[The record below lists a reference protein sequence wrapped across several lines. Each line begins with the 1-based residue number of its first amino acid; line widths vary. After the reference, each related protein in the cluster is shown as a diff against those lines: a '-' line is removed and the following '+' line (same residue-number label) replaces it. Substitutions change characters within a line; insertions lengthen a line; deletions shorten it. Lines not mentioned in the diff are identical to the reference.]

1 MDVRYKG
8 LPLRPTR
15 SVYNELKNLRMD
27 LYDVLQILKDGYDC
41 STSGRKKG
49 TFEKC
54 LDFKNKTIKVVVV
67 KSFEFWSKQE
77 VYVIVHVGK
86 FTKRK

>member
-1 MDVRYKG
+1 MDIRYKG

-15 SVYNELKNLRMD
+15 SVYNELKNSRMD

-41 STSGRKKG
+41 STSRRKKG